1 MLSCTHYGE
10 PSCSCTLEP
19 TWASTPVN
27 PLVGTNRSFSLSSWK
42 VSLCIHHNNP
52 YKQQMLQHNQLQK
65 VHLCPS
71 SHRSLT
77 NCFSW
82 FALCAVRIKCLMN
95 MVKNLVFS
103 LIDCGCS
110 PIFRKCSQVFNRY
123 SIRCC
128 INSCFSP
135 CRKKVLLLTLIP
147 IKLWAQHS
155 W

>member
-1 MLSCTHYGE
+1 
-10 PSCSCTLEP
+10 
-19 TWASTPVN
+19 
-27 PLVGTNRSFSLSSWK
+27 
-42 VSLCIHHNNP
+42 
-52 YKQQMLQHNQLQK
+52 MLQHNQLQK

-147 IKLWAQHS
+147 IKLGTTLVIMDAQTFQTGNVAVILVTGCTQHLLK
-155 W
+155 